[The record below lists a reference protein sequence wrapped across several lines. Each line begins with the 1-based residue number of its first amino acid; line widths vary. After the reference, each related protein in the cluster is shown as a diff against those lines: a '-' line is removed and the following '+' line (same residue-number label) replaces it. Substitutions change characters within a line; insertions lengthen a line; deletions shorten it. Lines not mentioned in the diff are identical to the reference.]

1 MRTLLVSA
9 LVASASAFY
18 GDSEYGDVPI
28 TDLVGGDIC
37 SAKAQAF
44 LAVSAPGKECDPV
57 KVDWCS
63 HATCKTSTSSFY
75 EACKADPAYGPA
87 VTAFESLI
95 LWAISGCDPSATEGA
110 SRIRLVACS
119 DSASQAS
126 LMCVSQPR
134 PPPRSRAPRL
144 PSKCWPRTPQCW
156 PRTRK
161 GYAVP
166 A

>member
-9 LVASASAFY
+9 LVASASAASAFY
-18 GDSEYGDVPI
+18 EASEGFTQDVPL
-28 TDLVGGDIC
+28 TDLVVGGC
-37 SAKAQAF
+37 SANAQAF
-44 LAVSAPGKECDPV
+44 LAVSGPGKECDLD

-63 HATCKTSTSSFY
+63 DNTCKTSTSSFY
-75 EACKADPAYGPA
+75 EACKADPTYGPA

-126 LMCVSQPR
+126 LCACRSPDRR
-134 PPPRSRAPRL
+134 PDRGRQEYHRNVL
-144 PSKCWPRTPQCW
+144 L
-156 PRTRK
+156 
-161 GYAVP
+161 
-166 A
+166 

>member
-9 LVASASAFY
+9 LVASASAASAFY
-18 GDSEYGDVPI
+18 EASEYGDAPAS
-28 TDLVGGDIC
+28 LVAGDC

-44 LAVSAPGKECDPV
+44 LAVSAPGKECDPD

-63 HATCKTSTSSFY
+63 HATCKTSTSSFD
-75 EACKADPAYGPA
+75 EACKADPTYGPA

-119 DSASQAS
+119 DSASQAC

-134 PPPRSRAPRL
+134 PPPRSRTPRL
-144 PSKCWPRTPQCW
+144 PSKCTQWP
-156 PRTRK
+156 
-161 GYAVP
+161 
-166 A
+166 